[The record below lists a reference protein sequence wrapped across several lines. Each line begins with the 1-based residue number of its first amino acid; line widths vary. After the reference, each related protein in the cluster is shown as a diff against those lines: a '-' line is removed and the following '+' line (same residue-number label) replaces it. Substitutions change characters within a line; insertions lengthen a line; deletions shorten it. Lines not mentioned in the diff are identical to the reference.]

1 MEVVRFDSIMV
12 PAGGITNI
20 IKTIVYLIFR
30 FIPTIKPTIK
40 PIEIDQTTISR
51 PAQGLDKAP
60 TTGAYIAN
68 PSSIHTKL
76 VWL

>member
-1 MEVVRFDSIMV
+1 M
-12 PAGGITNI
+12 
-20 IKTIVYLIFR
+20 
-30 FIPTIKPTIK
+30 PTIKPTIK
-40 PIEIDQTTISR
+40 PIEIDQIIISR